1 MDAKLERNRE
11 IYEERLAGAPYT
23 KLAEK
28 YGITTNCVRTIFNR
42 EQKKEELKNHKY
54 YQLLVSLTDNEEMIS
69 RTIHVLERNGLDSN
83 EAIINVTRKE
93 LLKCRNCGEVM
104 TDLIL
109 KIAEILRETI

>member
-54 YQLLVSLTDNEEMIS
+54 YQLLVSLTENEEMIS

-109 KIAEILRETI
+109 KIAEILRENI

>member
-11 IYEERLAGAPYT
+11 IFEERLNGAPFT

-28 YGITTNCVRTIFNR
+28 YGISANCVRTIFNR

-54 YQLLVSLTDNEEMIS
+54 YQLLRELTDNEEMIS

-83 EAIINVTRKE
+83 EAILNVTRKE

-109 KIAEILRETI
+109 KIAEMLREKI